1 MSEICNNSKVVQQ
14 KLETKNLICLQMK
27 LRNIELIIVELNHKL
42 QKNGSRVCWLQSHD
56 PTFVFFMSSNCASF

>member
-42 QKNGSRVCWLQSHD
+42 QKNGSRVC
-56 PTFVFFMSSNCASF
+56 